1 MEIYVSMSLFFFF
14 FSFPLL
20 FRSIAGLTRCRC
32 SEVLVLHRI
41 IKMPNSL
48 ERDPNLSLE
57 KKKTLFFVFYLRC
70 GGHKQMRLL
79 HSVSVTL
86 SLKNEDFTFY
96 RESEAW

>member
-1 MEIYVSMSLFFFF
+1 MEIYVSMSLFLFFF
-14 FSFPLL
+14 FFPLL
-20 FRSIAGLTRCRC
+20 FRSMAGLTRCRC

-57 KKKTLFFVFYLRC
+57 KKTLFFVFYLRC
-70 GGHKQMRLL
+70 RGHKQMRLL

-86 SLKNEDFTFY
+86 SLKK
-96 RESEAW
+96 